1 MGLCKKKKSLS
12 DEDFE
17 KEFGRHWIWASID
30 PESKLIINFF
40 VGQRTLEDCRIFIGD
55 LIGRICTKP
64 LFTSDE
70 LPHYQT
76 VLLEHYSHLE
86 EQPRTGKRGRPMQPK
101 IVADA
106 ELKYATVH
114 KTRLNGKVVK
124 VERNVIFGDPKD
136 IEKIIE
142 ESPVSKSIMAT
153 KNRRGDMLAEV
164 AGRAAAG
171 RVGYLELMI
180 TPEGGSISRLAAG
193 TGWDDDF
200 DRMRANLL
208 ARGMQDI
215 LAAVKSEM
223 DRAESV
229 MQPAVEMRRGT
240 VRSGVRRYCPL
251 SVSGAARG
259 LPREVV
265 FAQILAGCELA
276 DR

>member
-1 MGLCKKKKSLS
+1 M
-12 DEDFE
+12 
-17 KEFGRHWIWASID
+17 
-30 PESKLIINFF
+30 IINFF

-142 ESPVSKSIMAT
+142 ESPVSKSINT
-153 KNRRGDMLAEV
+153 SFIE
-164 AGRAAAG
+164 
-171 RVGYLELMI
+171 
-180 TPEGGSISRLAAG
+180 
-193 TGWDDDF
+193 
-200 DRMRANLL
+200 RANLTLRNHNRKL
-208 ARGMQDI
+208 ARKTLCFAKRKRSLEAQTSI
-215 LAAVKSEM
+215 TVAYYNYS
-223 DRAESV
+223 R
-229 MQPAVEMRRGT
+229 PHRGLN
-240 VRSGVRRYCPL
+240 RQGANGVREKRTPAMAANVIDRVWTISEVIEYPL
-251 SVSGAARG
+251 KSNNN
-259 LPREVV
+259 
-265 FAQILAGCELA
+265 
-276 DR
+276 